1 MRLITEKP
9 SEKEIYI
16 WNILGSLANAGLSVI
31 ILMVVTR
38 TLDNQK
44 ADIFSIAWAISQ
56 LMATIGCYQI
66 RVLQATDVE
75 EKFTFRQY
83 FEFRIVTIV
92 AMMICSC
99 AYVYIKHYTV
109 YKAIIIIII
118 CGYRAVDSLADV
130 FEGWFQQKERLD
142 LAGRALFIRVII
154 AIVGGG
160 ICLVVMHDLLALSL
174 ILLFIYVVGLLLYDI
189 RYYNKLKVLE
199 KQKENQKNKWLQ
211 GLLVAGTPL
220 FVNAYL
226 LMDIMNTPKIVI
238 DAAIMNG
245 GLQNGSQTIF
255 NILFMPA
262 SVLTLAY
269 IVFRPLLTKMAIEWT
284 MGRIKNFLK
293 IIGSIMCCLLGMSIL
308 IIGGSALLGIP
319 VLSVLYAMDL
329 TMYKKELLLII
340 LGGCF
345 CTFSYVLDNA
355 LVVIRRQYLLVC
367 AYVVSWAYVKI
378 FAHTF
383 VGKWGI
389 MGAAIVY
396 TTSMLLF
403 LATTLLIFIICL
415 KKEKN
420 HAFLRLNFYHTWEE
434 LKIIRII
441 FQRN

>member
-56 LMATIGCYQI
+56 LMATIVCYQI

-99 AYVYIKHYTV
+99 IYVYIKHYTV

-174 ILLFIYVVGLLLYDI
+174 MLLFIYVVGLLLYDI

-420 HAFLRLNFYHTWEE
+420 HE
-434 LKIIRII
+434 
-441 FQRN
+441 

>member
-415 KKEKN
+415 KKEKK
-420 HAFLRLNFYHTWEE
+420 HE
-434 LKIIRII
+434 
-441 FQRN
+441 

>member
-99 AYVYIKHYTV
+99 IYVYIKHYTA

-118 CGYRAVDSLADV
+118 CGYRAVDSFADV

-160 ICLVVMHDLLALSL
+160 ICLVGMHDLLALSL
-174 ILLFIYVVGLLLYDI
+174 MLVFIYVVGLLLYDI

-199 KQKENQKNKWLQ
+199 KQKENQNNKWLQ

-226 LMDIMNTPKIVI
+226 LMDIINTPKIVI
-238 DAAIMNG
+238 DNAITTGN
-245 GLQNGSQTIF
+245 LQNGAQTIF

-319 VLSVLYAMDL
+319 VLSVLYAIDL
-329 TMYKKELLLII
+329 TMYKRELLMII

-355 LVVIRRQYLLVC
+355 LVVIRKQYLLVC
-367 AYVVSWAYVKI
+367 AYVVSWVYVKI

-383 VGKWGI
+383 VDKWGI

-396 TTSMLLF
+396 TTSMILF
-403 LATTLLIFIICL
+403 FATTLLIFVICL
-415 KKEKN
+415 KKGKN
-420 HAFLRLNFYHTWEE
+420 YE
-434 LKIIRII
+434 
-441 FQRN
+441 

>member
-99 AYVYIKHYTV
+99 IYVYIKHYTA

-118 CGYRAVDSLADV
+118 CGYRAVDSFADV

-160 ICLVVMHDLLALSL
+160 ICLVGMHDLLALSL
-174 ILLFIYVVGLLLYDI
+174 MLVFIYVVGLLLYDI

-199 KQKENQKNKWLQ
+199 KQKENQNNKWLQ

-238 DAAIMNG
+238 DNAITTGN
-245 GLQNGSQTIF
+245 LQNGAQTIF

-319 VLSVLYAMDL
+319 VLSVLYAIDL
-329 TMYKKELLLII
+329 TMYKRELLMII

-355 LVVIRRQYLLVC
+355 LVVIRKQYLLVC
-367 AYVVSWAYVKI
+367 AYVVSWVYVKI

-383 VGKWGI
+383 VDKCGI

-396 TTSMLLF
+396 TTSMILF
-403 LATTLLIFIICL
+403 FATTLLIFVICL
-415 KKEKN
+415 KKGKN
-420 HAFLRLNFYHTWEE
+420 YE
-434 LKIIRII
+434 
-441 FQRN
+441 

>member
-99 AYVYIKHYTV
+99 IYVYIKHYTV

-174 ILLFIYVVGLLLYDI
+174 MLLFIFVVGLLLYDI

-420 HAFLRLNFYHTWEE
+420 HE
-434 LKIIRII
+434 
-441 FQRN
+441 

>member
-174 ILLFIYVVGLLLYDI
+174 MLLFIYVVGLLLYDI

-199 KQKENQKNKWLQ
+199 KQKENQNNKWLQ

-403 LATTLLIFIICL
+403 LVTTLLIFIICL

-420 HAFLRLNFYHTWEE
+420 HE
-434 LKIIRII
+434 
-441 FQRN
+441 

>member
-160 ICLVVMHDLLALSL
+160 ICLVVKHDLLALSL

-420 HAFLRLNFYHTWEE
+420 HE
-434 LKIIRII
+434 
-441 FQRN
+441 

>member
-99 AYVYIKHYTV
+99 IYVYIKHYTA

-174 ILLFIYVVGLLLYDI
+174 MLLFIYVVGLLLYDI

-199 KQKENQKNKWLQ
+199 KQKENQNNKWLQ

-238 DAAIMNG
+238 DNAITTGN
-245 GLQNGSQTIF
+245 LQNGAQTIF

-319 VLSVLYAMDL
+319 VLSVLYAIDL
-329 TMYKKELLLII
+329 TMYKRELLMII

-355 LVVIRRQYLLVC
+355 LVVIRKQYLLVC
-367 AYVVSWAYVKI
+367 AYVVSWVYVKI

-383 VGKWGI
+383 VDKWGI

-396 TTSMLLF
+396 TTSMILF
-403 LATTLLIFIICL
+403 FATTLLIFVICL

-420 HAFLRLNFYHTWEE
+420 HE
-434 LKIIRII
+434 
-441 FQRN
+441 

>member
-56 LMATIGCYQI
+56 LMATLGCYQI

-174 ILLFIYVVGLLLYDI
+174 MLLFIYVVGLLLYDI

-199 KQKENQKNKWLQ
+199 KQKENQNNKWLQ

-420 HAFLRLNFYHTWEE
+420 HE
-434 LKIIRII
+434 
-441 FQRN
+441 

>member
-99 AYVYIKHYTV
+99 IYVYIKHYTA

-118 CGYRAVDSLADV
+118 CGYRAVDSFADV

-160 ICLVVMHDLLALSL
+160 ICLVGMHDLLALSL
-174 ILLFIYVVGLLLYDI
+174 MLVFIYVVGLLLYDI

-199 KQKENQKNKWLQ
+199 KQKENQNNKWLQ

-238 DAAIMNG
+238 DNAITTGN
-245 GLQNGSQTIF
+245 LQNGAQTIF

-319 VLSVLYAMDL
+319 VLSVLYAIDL
-329 TMYKKELLLII
+329 TMYKRELLMII

-355 LVVIRRQYLLVC
+355 LVVIRKQYLLVC
-367 AYVVSWAYVKI
+367 AYVVSWVYVKI

-383 VGKWGI
+383 VDKWGI

-396 TTSMLLF
+396 TTSMILF
-403 LATTLLIFIICL
+403 FATTLLIFVICL

-420 HAFLRLNFYHTWEE
+420 HE
-434 LKIIRII
+434 
-441 FQRN
+441 

>member
-99 AYVYIKHYTV
+99 IYVYIKHYTA

-118 CGYRAVDSLADV
+118 CGYRAVDSFADV

-160 ICLVVMHDLLALSL
+160 ICLVGMHDLLALSL
-174 ILLFIYVVGLLLYDI
+174 MLVFIYVVGLLLYDI

-199 KQKENQKNKWLQ
+199 KQKENQNNKWLQ

-238 DAAIMNG
+238 DNAITTGN
-245 GLQNGSQTIF
+245 LQNGAQTIF

-319 VLSVLYAMDL
+319 VLSVLYAIDL
-329 TMYKKELLLII
+329 TMYKRELLMII

-355 LVVIRRQYLLVC
+355 LVVIRKQYLLVC
-367 AYVVSWAYVKI
+367 AYVVSWVYVKI

-383 VGKWGI
+383 VDKWGI

-396 TTSMLLF
+396 TTSMILF
-403 LATTLLIFIICL
+403 FATTLLIFVICL
-415 KKEKN
+415 KKGKKHE
-420 HAFLRLNFYHTWEE
+420 
-434 LKIIRII
+434 
-441 FQRN
+441 

>member
-75 EKFTFRQY
+75 EKFAFRQY

-99 AYVYIKHYTV
+99 IYVYIKHYTA

-160 ICLVVMHDLLALSL
+160 ICLVGMHDLLALSL
-174 ILLFIYVVGLLLYDI
+174 MLVFIYVVGLLLYDI

-199 KQKENQKNKWLQ
+199 KQKENQNNKWLQ

-319 VLSVLYAMDL
+319 VLSVLYAIDL
-329 TMYKKELLLII
+329 TMYKRELLMII

-355 LVVIRRQYLLVC
+355 LVVIRKQYLLVC
-367 AYVVSWAYVKI
+367 AYVVSWVYVKI

-383 VGKWGI
+383 VDKWGI
-389 MGAAIVY
+389 MGVAIVY
-396 TTSMLLF
+396 TTSMILF
-403 LATTLLIFIICL
+403 FATTLLIFVICL

-420 HAFLRLNFYHTWEE
+420 HE
-434 LKIIRII
+434 
-441 FQRN
+441 

>member
-99 AYVYIKHYTV
+99 IYVYIKHYTA

-118 CGYRAVDSLADV
+118 CGYRAVDSFADV

-160 ICLVVMHDLLALSL
+160 ICLVGMHDLLALSL
-174 ILLFIYVVGLLLYDI
+174 MLVFIYVVGLLLYDI

-199 KQKENQKNKWLQ
+199 KQKENQNNKWLQ

-238 DAAIMNG
+238 DNAITTGN
-245 GLQNGSQTIF
+245 LQNGAQTIF

-319 VLSVLYAMDL
+319 VLSVLYAIDL
-329 TMYKKELLLII
+329 TMYKRELMMII

-355 LVVIRRQYLLVC
+355 LVVIRKQYLLVC
-367 AYVVSWAYVKI
+367 AYVVSWVYVKI

-383 VGKWGI
+383 VDKWGI

-396 TTSMLLF
+396 TTSMILF
-403 LATTLLIFIICL
+403 FATTLLIFVICL
-415 KKEKN
+415 KKGKN
-420 HAFLRLNFYHTWEE
+420 YE
-434 LKIIRII
+434 
-441 FQRN
+441 

>member
-16 WNILGSLANAGLSVI
+16 WNILGSLADAGLSVI

-420 HAFLRLNFYHTWEE
+420 HE
-434 LKIIRII
+434 
-441 FQRN
+441 

>member
-174 ILLFIYVVGLLLYDI
+174 MLLFIYVVGLLLYDI

-199 KQKENQKNKWLQ
+199 KQKENQNNKWLQ

-420 HAFLRLNFYHTWEE
+420 HE
-434 LKIIRII
+434 
-441 FQRN
+441 

>member
-99 AYVYIKHYTV
+99 IYVYIKHYTV

-174 ILLFIYVVGLLLYDI
+174 MLLFIYVVGLLLYDI

-238 DAAIMNG
+238 DNAITTGN
-245 GLQNGSQTIF
+245 LQNGAQTIF

-420 HAFLRLNFYHTWEE
+420 HE
-434 LKIIRII
+434 
-441 FQRN
+441 

>member
-174 ILLFIYVVGLLLYDI
+174 MLLFIYVVGLLLYDI

-199 KQKENQKNKWLQ
+199 KQKENQNNKWLQ

-293 IIGSIMCCLLGMSIL
+293 IIGSIMCCLLGTSIL

-420 HAFLRLNFYHTWEE
+420 HE
-434 LKIIRII
+434 
-441 FQRN
+441 

>member
-118 CGYRAVDSLADV
+118 CEYRAVDSLADV

-174 ILLFIYVVGLLLYDI
+174 MLLFIYVVGLLLYDI

-420 HAFLRLNFYHTWEE
+420 HE
-434 LKIIRII
+434 
-441 FQRN
+441 

>member
-174 ILLFIYVVGLLLYDI
+174 MLLFIYVVGLLLYDI

-199 KQKENQKNKWLQ
+199 KQKENQNNKWLQ

-319 VLSVLYAMDL
+319 VLSVLYAIDL
-329 TMYKKELLLII
+329 TMYKRELLMII

-355 LVVIRRQYLLVC
+355 LVVIRKQYLLVC
-367 AYVVSWAYVKI
+367 AYVVSWVYVKI

-383 VGKWGI
+383 VDKWGI

-396 TTSMLLF
+396 TTSMILF
-403 LATTLLIFIICL
+403 FATTLLIFVICL

-420 HAFLRLNFYHTWEE
+420 HE
-434 LKIIRII
+434 
-441 FQRN
+441 

>member
-56 LMATIGCYQI
+56 LMAIIGCYQI

-420 HAFLRLNFYHTWEE
+420 HE
-434 LKIIRII
+434 
-441 FQRN
+441 

>member
-99 AYVYIKHYTV
+99 IYVYIKHYTV

-174 ILLFIYVVGLLLYDI
+174 MLLFIYVVGLLLYDI

-199 KQKENQKNKWLQ
+199 KQKEDQKNKWLQ

-308 IIGGSALLGIP
+308 IIGGSVLLGIP

-420 HAFLRLNFYHTWEE
+420 HE
-434 LKIIRII
+434 
-441 FQRN
+441 

>member
-109 YKAIIIIII
+109 YKAINIIII

-420 HAFLRLNFYHTWEE
+420 HE
-434 LKIIRII
+434 
-441 FQRN
+441 

>member
-367 AYVVSWAYVKI
+367 AYVVSWSYVKI

-420 HAFLRLNFYHTWEE
+420 HE
-434 LKIIRII
+434 
-441 FQRN
+441 

>member
-9 SEKEIYI
+9 SEKD
-16 WNILGSLANAGLSVI
+16 ILGSLANAGLSVI

-66 RVLQATDVE
+66 RVLQATDVD

-142 LAGRALFIRVII
+142 LAGRALFIRVVI

-174 ILLFIYVVGLLLYDI
+174 MLLFIYVVGLLLYDI

-199 KQKENQKNKWLQ
+199 KQKENQNNKWLQ

-238 DAAIMNG
+238 DAVIMNG

-420 HAFLRLNFYHTWEE
+420 HE
-434 LKIIRII
+434 
-441 FQRN
+441 

>member
-99 AYVYIKHYTV
+99 IYVYIKHYTV

-174 ILLFIYVVGLLLYDI
+174 MLLFIYVVGLLLYDI

-308 IIGGSALLGIP
+308 IIGGSVLLGIP

-420 HAFLRLNFYHTWEE
+420 HE
-434 LKIIRII
+434 
-441 FQRN
+441 

>member
-99 AYVYIKHYTV
+99 IYVYIKHYTA

-118 CGYRAVDSLADV
+118 CGYRAVDSFADV

-160 ICLVVMHDLLALSL
+160 ICLVGMHDLLALSL
-174 ILLFIYVVGLLLYDI
+174 MLVFIYVVGLLLYDM

-199 KQKENQKNKWLQ
+199 KQKENQNNKWLQ

-238 DAAIMNG
+238 DNAITTGN
-245 GLQNGSQTIF
+245 LQNGAQTIF

-319 VLSVLYAMDL
+319 VLSVLYAIDL
-329 TMYKKELLLII
+329 TMYKRELLMII

-355 LVVIRRQYLLVC
+355 LVVIRKQYLLVC
-367 AYVVSWAYVKI
+367 AYVVSWVYVKI

-383 VGKWGI
+383 VDKWGI

-396 TTSMLLF
+396 TTSMILF
-403 LATTLLIFIICL
+403 FATTLLIFVICL
-415 KKEKN
+415 KKGKN
-420 HAFLRLNFYHTWEE
+420 YE
-434 LKIIRII
+434 
-441 FQRN
+441 

>member
-99 AYVYIKHYTV
+99 IYVYIKHYTA

-118 CGYRAVDSLADV
+118 CGYRAVDSFADV

-160 ICLVVMHDLLALSL
+160 ICLVGMHDLLALSL
-174 ILLFIYVVGLLLYDI
+174 MLVFIYVVGLLLYDI

-199 KQKENQKNKWLQ
+199 KQKENQNNKWLQ

-293 IIGSIMCCLLGMSIL
+293 IIGSIMCCLLGISIL

-319 VLSVLYAMDL
+319 VLSVLYAIDL
-329 TMYKKELLLII
+329 TMYKRELLMII

-355 LVVIRRQYLLVC
+355 LVVIRKQYLLVC
-367 AYVVSWAYVKI
+367 AYVVSWVYVKI

-383 VGKWGI
+383 VDKWGI

-396 TTSMLLF
+396 TTSMILF
-403 LATTLLIFIICL
+403 FATTLLIFVICL

-420 HAFLRLNFYHTWEE
+420 HE
-434 LKIIRII
+434 
-441 FQRN
+441 

>member
-99 AYVYIKHYTV
+99 IYVYIKHYTA

-118 CGYRAVDSLADV
+118 CGYRAVDSFADV

-160 ICLVVMHDLLALSL
+160 ICLVGMHDLLALSL
-174 ILLFIYVVGLLLYDI
+174 MLVFIYVVGLLLYDI

-199 KQKENQKNKWLQ
+199 KQKENQNNKWLQ

-238 DAAIMNG
+238 DNAITTGN
-245 GLQNGSQTIF
+245 LQNGAQTIF

-319 VLSVLYAMDL
+319 VLSVLYAIDL
-329 TMYKKELLLII
+329 TMYKRELLMII

-355 LVVIRRQYLLVC
+355 LVVIRKQYLLVC
-367 AYVVSWAYVKI
+367 AYVVSWVYVKI

-383 VGKWGI
+383 VDKWGI

-420 HAFLRLNFYHTWEE
+420 HE
-434 LKIIRII
+434 
-441 FQRN
+441 

>member
-174 ILLFIYVVGLLLYDI
+174 MLLFIYVVGLLLYDI

-199 KQKENQKNKWLQ
+199 KQKENQNNKWLQ

-319 VLSVLYAMDL
+319 DLSVLYAMDL

-420 HAFLRLNFYHTWEE
+420 HE
-434 LKIIRII
+434 
-441 FQRN
+441 

>member
-99 AYVYIKHYTV
+99 IYVYIKHYTA

-118 CGYRAVDSLADV
+118 CGYRAVDSFADV

-160 ICLVVMHDLLALSL
+160 ICLVGMHDLLALSL
-174 ILLFIYVVGLLLYDI
+174 MLVFIYVVGLLLYDI

-199 KQKENQKNKWLQ
+199 KQKENQNNKWLQ

-238 DAAIMNG
+238 DNAITTGN
-245 GLQNGSQTIF
+245 LQNGAQTIF

-319 VLSVLYAMDL
+319 VLSVLYAIDL
-329 TMYKKELLLII
+329 TMYKRELLMII

-355 LVVIRRQYLLVC
+355 LVVIRKQYLLVC
-367 AYVVSWAYVKI
+367 AYVVSWIYVKI

-383 VGKWGI
+383 VDKWGI

-396 TTSMLLF
+396 TTSMILF
-403 LATTLLIFIICL
+403 FVTTLLIFVICL

-420 HAFLRLNFYHTWEE
+420 HE
-434 LKIIRII
+434 
-441 FQRN
+441 

>member
-99 AYVYIKHYTV
+99 AYVYIKHYTA

-174 ILLFIYVVGLLLYDI
+174 MLLFIYVVGLLLYDI

-199 KQKENQKNKWLQ
+199 KQKENQNNKWLQ

-319 VLSVLYAMDL
+319 VLSVLYAIDL
-329 TMYKKELLLII
+329 TMYKRELLMII

-355 LVVIRRQYLLVC
+355 LVVIRKQYLLVC
-367 AYVVSWAYVKI
+367 AYVVSWVYVKI

-383 VGKWGI
+383 VDKWGI

-396 TTSMLLF
+396 TTSMILF
-403 LATTLLIFIICL
+403 FATTLLIFVICL

-420 HAFLRLNFYHTWEE
+420 HE
-434 LKIIRII
+434 
-441 FQRN
+441 

>member
-99 AYVYIKHYTV
+99 IYVYIKHYTA

-118 CGYRAVDSLADV
+118 CGYRAVDSFADV

-142 LAGRALFIRVII
+142 LAGRALFIRVIL

-160 ICLVVMHDLLALSL
+160 ICLVGMHDLLALSL
-174 ILLFIYVVGLLLYDI
+174 MLVFIYVVGLLLYDI

-199 KQKENQKNKWLQ
+199 KQKEIQNNKWLQ

-238 DAAIMNG
+238 DNAITTGN
-245 GLQNGSQTIF
+245 LQNGAQTIF

-319 VLSVLYAMDL
+319 VLSVLYAIDL
-329 TMYKKELLLII
+329 TMYKRELLMII

-355 LVVIRRQYLLVC
+355 LVVIRKQYLLVC
-367 AYVVSWAYVKI
+367 AYVVSWVYVKI

-383 VGKWGI
+383 VDKWGI

-396 TTSMLLF
+396 TTSMILF
-403 LATTLLIFIICL
+403 FATTLLIFVICL

-420 HAFLRLNFYHTWEE
+420 HE
-434 LKIIRII
+434 
-441 FQRN
+441 

>member
-345 CTFSYVLDNA
+345 CTFSFVLDNA

-420 HAFLRLNFYHTWEE
+420 HE
-434 LKIIRII
+434 
-441 FQRN
+441 

>member
-66 RVLQATDVE
+66 RVLQATDVD

-99 AYVYIKHYTV
+99 IYVYIKHYTV

-142 LAGRALFIRVII
+142 LAGRALFIRVVI

-174 ILLFIYVVGLLLYDI
+174 MLLFIYVVGLLLYDI

-238 DAAIMNG
+238 DAVIMNG

-269 IVFRPLLTKMAIEWT
+269 IVFRPLLTKMALEWT

-420 HAFLRLNFYHTWEE
+420 HE
-434 LKIIRII
+434 
-441 FQRN
+441 

>member
-99 AYVYIKHYTV
+99 IYVYIKHYTA

-118 CGYRAVDSLADV
+118 CGYRAVDSFADV

-160 ICLVVMHDLLALSL
+160 ICLVGMHDLLALSL
-174 ILLFIYVVGLLLYDI
+174 MLVFIYVVGLLLYDI

-199 KQKENQKNKWLQ
+199 KQKENQNNKWLQ

-238 DAAIMNG
+238 DNAITTGN
-245 GLQNGSQTIF
+245 LQNGAQTIF

-308 IIGGSALLGIP
+308 IIGGSALLGIS
-319 VLSVLYAMDL
+319 VLSVLYAIDL
-329 TMYKKELLLII
+329 TMYKRELLMII

-355 LVVIRRQYLLVC
+355 LVVIRKQYLLVC
-367 AYVVSWAYVKI
+367 AYVVSWVYVKI

-383 VGKWGI
+383 VDKWGI

-396 TTSMLLF
+396 TTSMILF
-403 LATTLLIFIICL
+403 FATTLLIFVICL

-420 HAFLRLNFYHTWEE
+420 HE
-434 LKIIRII
+434 
-441 FQRN
+441 

>member
-99 AYVYIKHYTV
+99 IYVYIKHYTV

-174 ILLFIYVVGLLLYDI
+174 MLLFIYVVGLLLYDI

-199 KQKENQKNKWLQ
+199 KQKENQNNKWLQ

-367 AYVVSWAYVKI
+367 AYVVSWVYVKI

-420 HAFLRLNFYHTWEE
+420 HE
-434 LKIIRII
+434 
-441 FQRN
+441 